1 MKYRCIFFTL
11 IMVTTVL
18 FACGQPIISAK
29 SIQEGVRLSPS
40 QMIFLEVES
49 GELTLVG
56 GGSAD
61 VMRINGQLLD
71 PQRVTFLVSPSNSQ
85 VDVTALVQKW
95 PLGGF
100 SSPPVVL
107 TVQIPDGYKV
117 HVKTSDAGVTIRDF
131 RGDIQVSSISGDL
144 LAENVTGTIALV
156 SGRGNIAIN
165 NASGRLRILGEHG
178 ILTLQNVSGT
188 IGSST
193 IMGTIR
199 YLGRPMPGDEIHLEV
214 DHGPVE
220 ISLPT
225 DPDLDVEIRS
235 TSGDLTCIARGVQTL
250 GRTCMGTLGIGG
262 ATLSV
267 RTVSGRISLRLS
279 PLVP

>member
-85 VDVTALVQKW
+85 VDVTALVQKR

-107 TVQIPDGYKV
+107 TVQIPVYYFLSCQ
-117 HVKTSDAGVTIRDF
+117 T
-131 RGDIQVSSISGDL
+131 
-144 LAENVTGTIALV
+144 
-156 SGRGNIAIN
+156 
-165 NASGRLRILGEHG
+165 
-178 ILTLQNVSGT
+178 
-188 IGSST
+188 
-193 IMGTIR
+193 
-199 YLGRPMPGDEIHLEV
+199 
-214 DHGPVE
+214 
-220 ISLPT
+220 
-225 DPDLDVEIRS
+225 
-235 TSGDLTCIARGVQTL
+235 TSGSFYLL
-250 GRTCMGTLGIGG
+250 
-262 ATLSV
+262 
-267 RTVSGRISLRLS
+267 
-279 PLVP
+279 